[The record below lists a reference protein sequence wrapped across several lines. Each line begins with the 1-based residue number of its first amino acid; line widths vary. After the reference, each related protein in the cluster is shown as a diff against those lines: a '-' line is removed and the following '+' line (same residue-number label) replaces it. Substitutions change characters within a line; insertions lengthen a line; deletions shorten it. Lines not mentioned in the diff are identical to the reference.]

1 MGMNSSTDKSPN
13 MVLFWGCFIALVTTA
28 FGFITRVFLV
38 DAWSD
43 AFDLNPAQ
51 AGRLMGIGIWPFVV
65 SIVFFSLFID
75 RIGYKIAMI
84 FAFIGHL
91 TWGVMGYLAYQQLQD
106 GNIDTAY
113 NLLYWGSLIF
123 ALGNGTVE
131 AFINP
136 VVATMFN
143 KSKTKWLNIL
153 HAGWPGGLVLA
164 GMIVIGL
171 GNVEW
176 WIKIVITVI
185 PALLYFL
192 ILIRQKFP
200 ENERVAAGVSYK
212 EMLQEFGVGGAILV
226 SFLVVLQ
233 LFDFFKPEPD
243 DLLMRYSFIGIG
255 VFIVGFFGWYVR
267 TLGRPI
273 LLFLCFI
280 IMPLA
285 ITELGT
291 DSWIQSIMQGI
302 ANKQGFDA
310 GWVLIYTSA
319 IMLVL
324 RLFAGKIL
332 HKMSPLTLLA
342 VSSVLAIFGLYTLS
356 IATGWFIFLAATLY
370 GLGKTFFWPTTLGV
384 VAEQTPKG
392 GALTLNAISGIGMLT
407 VGMLGAPIIGVFQS
421 SSQINELQISKELAQ
436 IAPPALVENGV
447 VNLPLEDK
455 TIYSIINYEEVDANI
470 LNHAIDS
477 AENKDALNGLIE
489 KLKTD
494 GTQKALS
501 TIIIF
506 PVIMLICYL
515 ILIFYFRSKGGYK
528 PIELD
533 ESVSVEH

>member
-1 MGMNSSTDKSPN
+1 MGMNSSTGKSPN

-38 DAWSD
+38 DTWSE

-84 FAFIGHL
+84 FAFIGHS
-91 TWGVMGYLAYQQLQD
+91 TWGIMGYLAYQQLQD
-106 GNIDTAY
+106 GNIDAAY
-113 NLLYWGSLIF
+113 NLLYWGSLVF

-164 GMIVIGL
+164 GVIVIGL

-176 WIKIVITVI
+176 WIKIVITVV

-192 ILIRQKFP
+192 ILIRQEFP
-200 ENERVAAGVSYK
+200 KNERVAAGVSYK
-212 EMLQEFGVGGAILV
+212 EMLQEFGIGGAILV

-233 LFDFFKPEPD
+233 LFDFFKPEPND
-243 DLLMRYSFIGIG
+243 FLMRYSFIGIG
-255 VFIVGFFGWYVR
+255 VLIVVFFGWYVR

-384 VAEQTPKG
+384 VAEQTPRG
-392 GALTLNAISGIGMLT
+392 GALTLNAVSGIGMLT

-421 SSQINELQISKELAQ
+421 NSQINELQISTELAQ

-447 VNLPLEDK
+447 VSLPLEDK
-455 TIYSIINYEEVDANI
+455 IIYSIINYEEVDSNK
-470 LNHAIDS
+470 LNQVIADS
-477 AENKDALNGLIE
+477 ENKDAIHGLIG
-489 KLKTD
+489 KLKDD

-501 TIIIF
+501 SIIIF

-515 ILIFYFRSKGGYK
+515 ILIFYFQSKGGYK
-528 PIELD
+528 PIELS
-533 ESVSVEH
+533 EGIEN

>member
-1 MGMNSSTDKSPN
+1 MKMNTSTAKSTN
-13 MVLFWGCFIALVTTA
+13 MILFWGCFIALVTTA
-28 FGFITRVFLV
+28 FGFITRVFLI
-38 DAWSD
+38 DTWSE

-51 AGRLMGIGIWPFVV
+51 AGRLTGIGIWPFFV

-84 FAFIGHL
+84 FAFIGHVS
-91 TWGVMGYLAYQQLQD
+91 WGMLGYLAYQQLQA
-106 GNIDTAY
+106 GHIDVAY
-113 NLLYWGSLIF
+113 DLLYWGSLIF

-143 KSKTKWLNIL
+143 KSKPKWLNIL

-164 GMIVIGL
+164 GIIVIGL

-176 WIKIVITVI
+176 WIKIVVTVI
-185 PALLYFL
+185 PAFLYFI
-192 ILIRQKFP
+192 ILIKQKFP
-200 ENERVAAGVSYK
+200 KNERVAAGVSYK
-212 EMLQEFGVGGAILV
+212 EMLQEFGIGGAILV
-226 SFLVVLQ
+226 SFLLVLQ
-233 LFDFFKPEPD
+233 LNDFFKPESD
-243 DLLMRYSFIGIG
+243 DYLMRYGFIAIG
-255 VFIVGFFGWYVR
+255 VLIVTIFGWYVK
-267 TLGRPI
+267 TIGRPI

-291 DSWIQSIMQGI
+291 DSWIQSIMQNV

-324 RLFAGKIL
+324 RLYAGKIL
-332 HKMSPLTLLA
+332 YKISPLTLLA
-342 VSSVLAIFGLYTLS
+342 ISSVLAIFGLYTLS

-384 VAEQTPKG
+384 VADQTPKG
-392 GALTLNAISGIGMLT
+392 GALTLNAVSGIGMLT

-421 SSQINELQISKELAQ
+421 NSQINELQVSQELAQ
-436 IAPPALVENGV
+436 IAPRTLVNNGII
-447 VNLPLEDK
+447 NLPLKNK
-455 TIYSIINYEEVDANI
+455 TIYSIINYEEIDAVR
-470 LNHAIDS
+470 LNQAIDGAS
-477 AENKDALNGLIE
+477 NKKLLNGLIE
-489 KLKTD
+489 KLKAN

-506 PVIMLICYL
+506 PVIMLICFL
-515 ILIFYFRSKGGYK
+515 FLIFYFQSKGGYK
-528 PIELD
+528 PIELIENTD
-533 ESVSVEH
+533 MV